1 MLLNPIAMHGHMK
14 PVTMVKFNREGDL
27 IFSTSKEADGIA
39 VWYTKT
45 GERLGTYAG
54 GHKSISGCDVNGA
67 STLLATSGFDL
78 CVNLWD
84 VETAENLARIEHDAP
99 VRAVGISHDDSTL
112 FSVMDGKMGQK
123 PTIFLFNLP
132 SQLGQKTITTEFNP
146 RAKFTN
152 PAGEDIMFAE
162 WGPTNDTI
170 YFCTSD
176 GAVCIMDVETQKE
189 IAAVVPHDEEVRKVH
204 FDSQY
209 RTLITASKDKSAK
222 LLDSRNLKTITTYT
236 TDVPVNDA
244 SIAPRADHV
253 LLGGGTEAQD
263 VTTSGGGSKFEC
275 KFYHKIFGG
284 STPMGTVKCHFGTI
298 NSVAFHPSGKLFAS
312 GAVDGYVKLQHFDS
326 NYKDSPGFNPVFDPT
341 QEEVVEE
348 YQG

>member
-1 MLLNPIAMHGHMK
+1 MLLHPTAMQGHMK

-27 IFSTSKEADGIA
+27 LFSTSKEADGIA

-84 VETAENLARIEHDAP
+84 VESADILARIEHEAP

-132 SQLGQKTITTEFNP
+132 SQLGEKTITTKFNP
-146 RAKFTN
+146 RAKFQN
-152 PAGEDIMFAE
+152 PEDIMFAE
-162 WGPTNDTI
+162 WGPTNDHI
-170 YFCTSD
+170 YFCTND
-176 GAVCIMDVETQKE
+176 GAVAIMDVETQTE
-189 IAAVVPHDEEVRKVH
+189 ILATIPHSEEVRKIH
-204 FDSQY
+204 FCPEY
-209 RTLITASKDKSAK
+209 RTIITASKDKSAK
-222 LLDSRNLKTITTYT
+222 LLDSRTLKTITTYT
-236 TDVPVNDA
+236 SDVPINDA

-253 LLGGGTEAQD
+253 ILGGGTEAQD
-263 VTTSGGGSKFEC
+263 VTTSGGGSKFEV
-275 KFYHKIFGG
+275 KFYHKVFGG
-284 STPMGTVKCHFGTI
+284 NTPMGTVKCHFGTI
-298 NSVAFHPSGKLFAS
+298 NSVAFHPNGKLFAS
-312 GAVDGYVKLQHFDS
+312 GAVDGFVKMQTFDF
-326 NYKDSPGFNPVFDPT
+326 NYKESPGFNPVWNPT
-341 QEEVVEE
+341 ADEALE
-348 YQG
+348 